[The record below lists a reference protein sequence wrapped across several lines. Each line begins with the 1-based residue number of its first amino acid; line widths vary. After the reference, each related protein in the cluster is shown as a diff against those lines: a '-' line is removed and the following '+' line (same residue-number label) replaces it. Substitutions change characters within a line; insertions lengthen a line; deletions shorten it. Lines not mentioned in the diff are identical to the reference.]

1 MNIFVGNIAFTSTA
15 EDIRLLFEQFWVE
28 ENVNLITD
36 RETGRFRGFGFVEMP
51 NSDEAQAAIAE
62 LHGSE
67 LAGRSL
73 TVNEARP
80 REPRRPRF

>member
-15 EDIRLLFEQFWVE
+15 EDIRLLFEQFGVV

-51 NSDEAQAAIAE
+51 NNDEAQTAIAE

>member
-15 EDIRLLFEQFWVE
+15 EDIRLLFEQFGVV

>member
-1 MNIFVGNIAFTSTA
+1 
-15 EDIRLLFEQFWVE
+15 
-28 ENVNLITD
+28 LITD

-51 NSDEAQAAIAE
+51 NSYEAQTAIVE